1 MTDSFVITYQGGA
14 AGDMFAS
21 GANGIAIDLQ
31 QHEYIRRAP
40 YTIKPMEP
48 EIMAGKLD
56 LECVI
61 NDLPYKFVT
70 THIYDSWKFLK
81 FPTVSIVVTDPD
93 VIELIILRQMKLQKL
108 TLKVAPNETFYRL
121 IKSFVQKKDWIGAA
135 KTWFA
140 MAHKKWLVDQQHRV
154 NNALPNTMIL
164 NFNKLFCDDFVHS
177 IEQQRFTENLDVIK
191 KNHNIWLMRNGNDT
205 LDSTL
210 ESMASKIQKMDWSL
224 QQGSVTYDQS

>member
-1 MTDSFVITYQGGA
+1 MTDSSVITYQGGA

-31 QHEYIRRAP
+31 QHEYIRRAS
-40 YTIKPMEP
+40 YSIKTFEP
-48 EIMAGKLD
+48 QIMAGKLD
-56 LECVI
+56 LVCVI

-70 THIYDSWKFLK
+70 THIYDHLQSLE
-81 FPTVSIVVTDPD
+81 FPTISIVVTDPD
-93 VIELIILRQMKLQKL
+93 ITELIILRQMKLQKL
-108 TLKVAPNETFYRL
+108 TLQIAPNETFYRL
-121 IKSFVQKKDWIGAA
+121 IKTFVQKKDWIGAA

-140 MAHKKWLVDQQHRV
+140 MAHKKWLTDQHHRM
-154 NNALPNTMIL
+154 NNTLPNAMIL
-164 NFNKLFCDDFVHS
+164 NFNKLFCNDFVDS
-177 IEQQRFTENLDVIK
+177 IKQQGFTENLDVIK
-191 KNHNIWLMRNGNDT
+191 NNHNIWLMRNGNDT